1 MKYFYSKQDLFGEV
15 WVECTKPQ
23 WFIQKQK
30 GLPTRQLSDDADVT
44 HIPPNDE
51 VYEDIL
57 TGEQIVDEPS
67 STPLKDALLDKLRDS
82 APAIVSLLA
91 DELID
96 EEDLQIAPEEVQYFI
111 DEELINPDY
120 DELEFEDAEE
130 VIDGGVIGAP
140 VADSSTNINR
150 WFPNAAITTT
160 VGGKASADDVKKVA
174 QAIYALMEGGMHYD
188 SDELDGGK
196 FVKRLETS
204 RDVTTQVNKKTRAN
218 PSILF
223 LPDFSPSCSS
233 YASLYNTFLH
243 GVTSIRDDFNV
254 VSAPHYNGLPKWYV
268 INGKRS
274 DKETKLL
281 EGDRLYEDD
290 DGDLTGN
297 VYDIKEESQDFYFKQ
312 INKRVVDYNIT
323 TVVIAGDMDGV
334 WCYKRLL
341 LCDQIERVIWV
352 DGSYWESEG
361 KITDRTGELCYR
373 LFMKNA
379 ERQIA
384 KSKLSY
390 WCGVKTVKEF
400 VRVFERCNSW

>member
-1 MKYFYSKQDLFGEV
+1 MKYQYKLFDGS
-15 WVECTKPQ
+15 WLECDESTYNKCISQGIDVQCDVLGKP
-23 WFIQKQK
+23 
-30 GLPTRQLSDDADVT
+30 PELSD
-44 HIPPNDE
+44 
-51 VYEDIL
+51 
-57 TGEQIVDEPS
+57 
-67 STPLKDALLDKLRDS
+67 TPLKDALLDKLRDS
-82 APAIVSLLA
+82 TPAIVSLLA

-174 QAIYALMEGGMHYD
+174 QAIYALMEGGMQYD

-233 YASLYNTFLH
+233 YASLYNTFLK

-254 VSAPHYNGLPKWYV
+254 ISAPQYNGLPKWYI

-281 EGDRLYEDD
+281 EDDKLYENK

-297 VYDIKEESQDFYFKQ
+297 VYGVKEEAQDFYFKQ
-312 INKRVVDYNIT
+312 IHKQLVDYSVT
-323 TVVIAGDMDGV
+323 TVIIAGDMDGV

-341 LCDQIERVIWV
+341 LCEQVERVIWV
-352 DGSYWESEG
+352 DGSYWDTNED
-361 KITDRTGELCYR
+361 KISDRTAELCYR
-373 LFMKNA
+373 LFLKNS

-390 WCGVKTVKEF
+390 WSGVKTVKEF

>member
-1 MKYFYSKQDLFGEV
+1 MKYQYQLFDGSWLECDEATYDKCIAQGIDVQCDLLGE
-15 WVECTKPQ
+15 
-23 WFIQKQK
+23 
-30 GLPTRQLSDDADVT
+30 
-44 HIPPNDE
+44 PPEFSN
-51 VYEDIL
+51 
-57 TGEQIVDEPS
+57 
-67 STPLKDALLDKLRDS
+67 TPLKDALLDELRES
-82 APAIVSLLA
+82 TPAIVSLLA
-91 DELID
+91 DEFIE
-96 EEDLQIAPEEVQYFI
+96 EEDLQKAFSATPEEVEYYI
-111 DEELINPDY
+111 NEELINPDY
-120 DELEFEDAEE
+120 DDLEFDDAEE
-130 VIDGGVIGAP
+130 LTSGGVIGAP
-140 VADSSTNINR
+140 VADSSTNINK
-150 WFPNAAITTT
+150 WFPNAALTIST
-160 VGGKASADDVKKVA
+160 GLKALADDIKKVA
-174 QAIYALMEGGMHYD
+174 QAIYTLMEGGMQYD

-233 YASLYNTFLH
+233 YASLYNTFLE
-243 GVTSIRDDFNV
+243 GVTTIRDDFNV
-254 VSAPHYNGLPKWYV
+254 ISAPHYNGLPKWFV

-274 DKETKLL
+274 NKEMQMYGSDYLRV
-281 EGDRLYEDD
+281 DS

-297 VYDIKEESQDFYFKQ
+297 VSLKEAAQDFYFTQ
-312 INKRVVDYNIT
+312 IEKLATQYNIT
-323 TVVIAGDMDGV
+323 TVVIAGDMDGT
-334 WCYKRLL
+334 WCFKRLL

-361 KITDRTGELCYR
+361 KITDKTGELCYR
-373 LFMKNA
+373 LFLKNA

>member
-1 MKYFYSKQDLFGEV
+1 MKYFYAKQDLFGDV
-15 WVECTKPQ
+15 WVECTKPR

-30 GLPTRQLSDDADVT
+30 GLPTRQLSDDADINYT
-44 HIPPNDE
+44 PPNDE
-51 VYEDIL
+51 VYEDIH
-57 TGEQIVDEPS
+57 TGELS
-67 STPLKDALLDKLRDS
+67 STPIKDALLEDLREH
-82 APAIVSLLA
+82 APAIISLLA

-96 EEDLQIAPEEVQYFI
+96 EEDLKVTPEEVQYFI

-130 VIDGGVIGAP
+130 ATDGGVIGAP
-140 VADSSTNINR
+140 VADSSTNIHK

-160 VGGKASADDVKKVA
+160 VDGKASADDVKKVT
-174 QAIYALMEGGMHYD
+174 QAIYTLMEGGMQYD

-233 YASLYNTFLH
+233 YAQLYNTLLG
-243 GVTSIRDDFNV
+243 GVTTIRDDFNV
-254 VSAPHYNGLPKWYV
+254 VSAPHYNGLPKWFV
-268 INGKRS
+268 INGTKSNKDVQLYGS
-274 DKETKLL
+274 DYIKF
-281 EGDRLYEDD
+281 DS
-290 DGDLTGN
+290 DGDLAASVSTK
-297 VYDIKEESQDFYFKQ
+297 DAAQDFYFKQ
-312 INKRVVDYNIT
+312 VAKIVCDNNIT
-323 TVVIAGDMDGV
+323 TVVIAGDMDGT
-334 WCYKRLL
+334 WLFKRLL

-361 KITDRTGELCYR
+361 KITDRTAELCYR
-373 LFMKNA
+373 LFLKNT
-379 ERQIA
+379 ERKIA

-400 VRVFERCNSW
+400 VRIFERCNSW